1 MVRKTLKNEIKPW
14 LRKLRKQWWGRCEFI
29 ARIED
34 ICENYD
40 QKKPYALMKDPS
52 SGRFYST
59 NSSEKKD
66 FPERQ
71 DYQAERSMLS
81 LLSERRAL

>member
-1 MVRKTLKNEIKPW
+1 MAKETW
-14 LRKLRKQWWGRCEFI
+14 LRKQLWRKCEFI

-34 ICENYD
+34 IYENYD

-66 FPERQ
+66 FQR
-71 DYQAERSMLS
+71 DKITK
-81 LLSERRAL
+81 RRGVCCHCFLIGWRYKGEKN